1 MKAMIL
7 AAGKGERMRPLTDA
21 TPKPLLQAGG
31 KALLEHWLVKLD
43 ALANIDEV
51 IINTAYLGEQIQRFV
66 ESRNGVKV
74 RISDEGEPLETGGA
88 IRKAAPLLGDEPFLL
103 INGDVYCDVD
113 LAEFSQAKVMVGGAH
128 LLLVDNPAH
137 NAKGDFMLAGSRVSL
152 RERDGEIEVNG
163 SEGLASG
170 DKTQTKTFAGI
181 SIISPALIASH
192 PAAENFPLREP
203 LLKAVASGQ
212 VTASLHTG
220 YWQDVGT
227 PARLAELDTY
237 LARA

>member
-7 AAGKGERMRPLTDA
+7 AAGKGERMRPLTDT
-21 TPKPLLQAGG
+21 TPKPLLKAGG

-51 IINTAYLGEQIQRFV
+51 IINTAYLGEQIQQFV
-66 ESRNGVKV
+66 ESRDGIKV

-103 INGDVYCDVD
+103 INGDVYCDLD
-113 LAEFSQAKVMVGGAH
+113 LAEFSQVKVETCGAH

-137 NAKGDFMLAGSRVSL
+137 NAKGDFLLANNRVCL
-152 RERDGEIEVNG
+152 REND
-163 SEGLASG
+163 EGGAGHDSRA
-170 DKTQTKTFAGI
+170 KTFAGI
-181 SIISPALIASH
+181 SIISPALVASH
-192 PAAENFPLREP
+192 PAGVNFPLREP
-203 LLKAVASGQ
+203 LFNAVAKGL
-212 VTASLHTG
+212 VTASAYNG
-220 YWQDVGT
+220 YWLDVGT
-227 PARLAELDTY
+227 PSRLAELDAY

>member
-21 TPKPLLQAGG
+21 MPKPLLKAGG

-43 ALANIDEV
+43 ALAGIDEV

-66 ESRNGVKV
+66 ESRDGIKV

-88 IRKAAPLLGDEPFLL
+88 IRKAAPLIGDEPFLL

-113 LAEFSQAKVMVGGAH
+113 LGEFSQAHVAAGGAH

-137 NAKGDFMLAGSRVSL
+137 NAKGDFLLANKRVCL
-152 RERDGEIEVNG
+152 RDSGEGGEQYD
-163 SEGLASG
+163 SG
-170 DKTQTKTFAGI
+170 AKTFAGV

-192 PAAENFPLREP
+192 PAGVNFPLREP
-203 LLKAVASGQ
+203 LFNAVAKGL
-212 VTASLHTG
+212 VTASTHSG
-220 YWQDVGT
+220 YWLDVGT
-227 PARLAELDTY
+227 PPRLAELDAY
-237 LARA
+237 LARV